1 MSEEGK
7 KRLKDLAKQVRDKV
21 ATTGAPVLHTRGLEL
36 VEDLAKELTGPD
48 GLPGL
53 KLHRDSPAKFRVQRS
68 QRGNTG
74 AFGAPPEITIEW
86 ERDVGAIGFTC
97 QKHGEPKTFVRYVW
111 DQGESKWRKL
121 DGGGEIYEDVTTA
134 LVEFLYPEMK
144 PPVV

>member
-7 KRLKDLAKQVRDKV
+7 KRLKDLAKQVREKV

-36 VEDLAKELTGPD
+36 VEDLAKELTGPE

-53 KLHRDSPAKFRVQRS
+53 KVHRDSATKLRVQRS
-68 QRGNTG
+68 QRD
-74 AFGAPPEITIEW
+74 AEITIEW
-86 ERDVGAIGFTC
+86 ERDIGAIGLTC

-121 DGGGEIYEDVTTA
+121 DGGGEIYEDVTSA
-134 LVEFLYPEMK
+134 LVEVLYPEMK

>member
-7 KRLKDLAKQVRDKV
+7 KRLKDLAKQVREKV

-53 KLHRDSPAKFRVQRS
+53 KVYRDSPSKLRVQRS
-68 QRGNTG
+68 QRN
-74 AFGAPPEITIEW
+74 AEITIEW
-86 ERDVGAIGFTC
+86 ERDIGALGLTC

-111 DQGESKWRKL
+111 DSSETKWRKL
-121 DGGGEIYEDVTTA
+121 DGGGEIYEDVTAA
-134 LVEFLYPEMK
+134 LVEYLYPEMK
-144 PPVV
+144 PPT

>member
-21 ATTGAPVLHTRGLEL
+21 ATTGAPVLQQRGLDI

-53 KLHRDSPAKFRVQRS
+53 KLHRDSATKFRVQRS
-68 QRGNTG
+68 PRN
-74 AFGAPPEITIEW
+74 ADITVEW
-86 ERDVGAIGFTC
+86 ERDIGALALTC

-111 DQGESKWRKL
+111 DAGESKWRKL
-121 DGGGEIYEDVTTA
+121 DGGGEIYEDLTSA
-134 LVEFLYPEMK
+134 LVEYLYPEMK
-144 PPVV
+144 A

>member
-21 ATTGAPVLHTRGLEL
+21 ATTGAPVLQQRGLDI

-53 KLHRDSPAKFRVQRS
+53 KLHRDSATKFRVQRS
-68 QRGNTG
+68 PRN
-74 AFGAPPEITIEW
+74 ADITVEW
-86 ERDVGAIGFTC
+86 ERDIGALALTC

-111 DQGESKWRKL
+111 DAGESKWRKL
-121 DGGGEIYEDVTTA
+121 DGGGEIYEDLTSA
-134 LVEFLYPEMK
+134 LVEYLYPEMK
-144 PPVV
+144 V